1 MLTYW
6 PEFLMLFTINA
17 MNVVS
22 PGACFAITVRNSTVY
37 NREIG
42 VLTALGIAASS
53 FTQKTYVLLGFGL
66 FLAKNPI
73 LFQTVKYVGCAHLLY
88 LAFCCFRNSFKK
100 PLKVTQSLSTPQIT
114 ISKWGAF
121 RSGFLTDFL
130 NPQASLGFMSIVV
143 ATVSPTTPISI
154 QACYAVPLVLTATL
168 WYTTVAV
175 FFSHNYLRQWFQK
188 IQHWF
193 ERIMGGLLI
202 SLSFRLALLT
212 AR

>member
-1 MLTYW
+1 MSSYW

-17 MNVVS
+17 MNVIS
-22 PGACFAITVRNSTVY
+22 PGACFAITVRNSTIY
-37 NREIG
+37 TREIG
-42 VLTALGIAASS
+42 ILTALGIATSS

-66 FLAKNPI
+66 FLAKNPL
-73 LFQTVKYVGCAHLLY
+73 LFQTVKYVGCSHLLY

-100 PLKVTQSLSTPQIT
+100 PIKAVEEASVPKAIL
-114 ISKWGAF
+114 SKWGAY

-143 ATVSPTTPISI
+143 ATVSPETPISI
-154 QACYAVPLVLTATL
+154 QACYAIPLVLTATL
-168 WYTTVAV
+168 WYTTVAA
-175 FFSHNYLRQWFQK
+175 FFSLSHLRRWFQG